1 MSIILIKDFKFQPL
15 FYNKKNIIYALFFIL
30 YYPKNRSS
38 YKIEIESHKIIL
50 EQCNQSSKT
59 IVISLL
65 EQNINFS

>member
-1 MSIILIKDFKFQPL
+1 MVF
-15 FYNKKNIIYALFFIL
+15 FFIL

-50 EQCNQSSKT
+50 EQCNQSSIT